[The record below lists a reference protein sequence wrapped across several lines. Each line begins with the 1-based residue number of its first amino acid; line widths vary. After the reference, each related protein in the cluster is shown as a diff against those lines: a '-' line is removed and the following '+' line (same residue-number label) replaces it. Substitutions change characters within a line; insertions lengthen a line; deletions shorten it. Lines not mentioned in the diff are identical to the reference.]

1 MDPLSRFVL
10 GPRAVAPTCLR
21 VHLAGRWGLSVE
33 DRSSLTV
40 IAVTAGRLIVEGQ
53 RVDAGQVAVVRG
65 PEPFRVLSDEGAP
78 VTIRINEQQ
87 RCETVAGESL
97 ELVWR
102 RGVRSWGMPGACGT
116 EFLIGVYTDHGASAR
131 ALDAVLPRA
140 IVAAP
145 MGGAS
150 ADLLAAELSGGG
162 VGHEGLLT
170 SLVGVLLVQSVRGW
184 AAKNR
189 AAARWLAAPDDPVV
203 GPMLA
208 RIHEAPADG
217 HTVATLAAAAHASR
231 ALASARFTSVVGRP
245 VMAYLR
251 SWRLAIAADLV
262 ADGALPLDAIAGEV
276 GYGSGFAL
284 STAFR
289 REFGLSPSDYRR
301 LRRDRA

>member
-21 VHLAGRWGLSVE
+21 VHLDGQWGLSVE

-40 IAVTAGRLIVEGQ
+40 LAVTSGRLVVQGQ
-53 RVDAGQVAVVRG
+53 QVDAGQVAVVRG
-65 PEPFRVLSDEGAP
+65 PEPFLVLSEDAAP
-78 VTIRINEQQ
+78 VTIRISEQQ
-87 RCETVAGESL
+87 RCETIAGESL

-102 RGVRSWGMPGACGT
+102 RGVRSWGMPGSSGT

-131 ALDAVLPRA
+131 ALDAVLPRT
-140 IVAAP
+140 IVANP
-145 MGGAS
+145 TGGAS
-150 ADLLAAELSGGG
+150 AGLLAAELSGGG

-184 AAKNR
+184 AARNKQE
-189 AAARWLAAPDDPVV
+189 ARWLAAPDDPVV

-208 RIHEAPADG
+208 RIHESPAEG
-217 HTVATLAAAAHASR
+217 HTVATLAAAAHVSR

-251 SWRLAIAADLV
+251 AWRLAIAADLV

-289 REFGLSPSDYRR
+289 REFGLSPTDYRR
-301 LRRDRA
+301 LSRGRA